1 MSDLYGDD
9 ILLWSKQQAELLRR
23 MAAGERVDD
32 QVDWPN
38 VIEEIEILARSD
50 RREIHHRLAVICIH
64 LLKWTYQRGLR
75 SRSWRR
81 SVIEARDQ
89 IANLVEEGPSL
100 ASYPASRLAKA
111 YANGHHIAELETG
124 LADLPKTCPWT
135 IDQVL
140 SHHFM
145 PDVPTTLIA

>member
-1 MSDLYGDD
+1 M
-9 ILLWSKQQAELLRR
+9 
-23 MAAGERVDD
+23 
-32 QVDWPN
+32 
-38 VIEEIEILARSD
+38 ARSD
-50 RREIHHRLAVICIH
+50 RREIHNRLAAVCTH

-140 SHHFM
+140 SHDFM
-145 PDVPTTLIA
+145 PNDPTTLIA